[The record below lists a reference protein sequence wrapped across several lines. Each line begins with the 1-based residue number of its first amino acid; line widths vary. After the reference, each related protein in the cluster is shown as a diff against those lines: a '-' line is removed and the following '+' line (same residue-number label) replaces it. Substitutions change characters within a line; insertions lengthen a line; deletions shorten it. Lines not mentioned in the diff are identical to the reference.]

1 MTFSL
6 KRWSPCFH
14 HWVWAV
20 TALIHRVRWKWY
32 GAVSW
37 NSLISPAGFSFL
49 LLGSQ
54 TPHEKYT
61 CLPKDHHFV
70 RTPSPMERLWRM
82 RCHMKKD
89 SSLETLSYQA
99 REWRSHLGS
108 GFSSLTCSQM
118 PPCGLKRNCTTEPFP
133 NSWIHQI
140 CFMSEVV
147 VLSYHVL
154 V

>member
-1 MTFSL
+1 MTLTFSL
-6 KRWSPCFH
+6 KRWSLCFH
-14 HWVWAV
+14 SQVWAV
-20 TALIHRVRWKWY
+20 TALIRWVGWKWC

-37 NSLISPAGFSFL
+37 NSLISPGGFSFL

-54 TPHEKYT
+54 IPHEN
-61 CLPKDHHFV
+61 LPKDHHSV
-70 RTPSPMERLWRM
+70 RPPSPMEMPLKR
-82 RCHMKKD
+82 D
-89 SSLETLSYQA
+89 SSLGTLSYQA
-99 REWRSHLGS
+99 PEWRSHLGS
-108 GFSSLTCSQM
+108 GFSSLLCSQM

-140 CFMSEVV
+140 CFMSKIV